1 MPGSNRKTPL
11 GMKRGGGAGAGAGQG
26 GRRGR
31 KTRGGHGSP
40 SESPKM
46 PIQVPG
52 GMKDG
57 GEAKKTKKKQAP
69 IKRMR
74 GGPAMLKKGG
84 DASGKAA
91 VRSSCPSKGL

>member
-1 MPGSNRKTPL
+1 MPGSNRKM
-11 GMKRGGGAGAGAGQG
+11 G
-26 GRRGR
+26 
-31 KTRGGHGSP
+31 
-40 SESPKM
+40 
-46 PIQVPG
+46 
-52 GMKDG
+52 
-57 GEAKKTKKKQAP
+57 KKKQAP

>member
-1 MPGSNRKTPL
+1 
-11 GMKRGGGAGAGAGQG
+11 MKRGGGAGAGAGQG

-31 KTRGGHGSP
+31 KTRGGQGGP
-40 SESPKM
+40 SKVPFI
-46 PIQVPG
+46 PIPG

-74 GGPAMLKKGG
+74 GGPVKLRNGG
-84 DASGKAA
+84 DPSGKAA